1 MTQSLSRILVLALAA
16 VLTLPGAALAQAKIG
31 FVNSVTGPEAPI
43 GEAITNGVNL
53 ALEDLAKKG
62 VKVDVVR
69 QDDTGKPTVA
79 MSAMEQL
86 ATGDEVVAV
95 VGPYSSACANAM
107 AKLAQNYKVP
117 LLIPVASKEDITKQ
131 GYEWV
136 FRLNAPVH
144 NYSQQLLDMV
154 AAAGK
159 AKSIA
164 FIYESTDFGTS
175 AATMGKEYATKQG
188 LTVLA
193 SEAYQKGAPDYRS
206 TLTKIKSLKPDL
218 LFMVSY
224 VADAVLIMRQ
234 ARELGLTPLAF
245 LGGGAGF
252 DTAQFES
259 EKDISTH
266 VFSVTQ
272 WTQDTGWPGAA
283 DFGARYQAK
292 YGKRPT
298 YHAATGYASMM
309 IMGEVVAKAG
319 NDRKKVREALVAGK
333 WAGIMGE
340 VKFVTADGFTNQNWV
355 TMPVIQYEGG
365 KAVTVYPPQ
374 FSKQKPVFPFPG
386 WK

>member
-1 MTQSLSRILVLALAA
+1 
-16 VLTLPGAALAQAKIG
+16 
-31 FVNSVTGPEAPI
+31 
-43 GEAITNGVNL
+43 
-53 ALEDLAKKG
+53 
-62 VKVDVVR
+62 
-69 QDDTGKPTVA
+69 
-79 MSAMEQL
+79 
-86 ATGDEVVAV
+86 
-95 VGPYSSACANAM
+95 
-107 AKLAQNYKVP
+107 
-117 LLIPVASKEDITKQ
+117 
-131 GYEWV
+131 
-136 FRLNAPVH
+136 VH

-154 AAAGK
+154 ASVGK

-175 AATMGKEYATKQG
+175 AATMGKEYALKQG

-234 ARELGLTPLAF
+234 ARELGLTPMAF

-272 WTQDTGWPGAA
+272 WTQDTGHPGAA
-283 DFGARYQAK
+283 DFSTRYQAK
-292 YGKRPT
+292 FGKRPT

-319 NDRKKVREALVAGK
+319 NDRKAVREALVAGK
-333 WAGIMGE
+333 WSGIMGD
-340 VKFVTADGFTNQNWV
+340 VKFVTGDGFTNQNWV
-355 TMPVIQYEGG
+355 TMPVIQYQAG
-365 KAVTVYPPQ
+365 KAETVFPAQ
-374 FSKQKPVFPFPG
+374 FAKKKLVFPFPG